1 MKIRCETEIL
11 AFPYAH
17 ILNKLLYYENAE
29 GDMMKLK
36 FVTPV
41 HSQTLKLK

>member
-17 ILNKLLYYENAE
+17 ILNKLLLYYENAE
-29 GDMMKLK
+29 GDMMNSNLSHLYIHR
-36 FVTPV
+36 PL
-41 HSQTLKLK
+41 S